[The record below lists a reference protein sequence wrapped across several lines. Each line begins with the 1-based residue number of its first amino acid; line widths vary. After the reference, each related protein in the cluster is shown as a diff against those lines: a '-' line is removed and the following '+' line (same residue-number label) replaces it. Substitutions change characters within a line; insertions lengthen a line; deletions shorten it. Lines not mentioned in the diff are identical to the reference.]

1 MQKLNIYFHYI
12 HDWYVGEIYKY
23 ITQQLIEKYNSVYFE
38 INDILSL
45 QKSYNIEDYSKNK
58 TPSFFNKYNFII
70 HNPENNKTFINSLH
84 DYAPLCLYPESGIE
98 NFDVQCFGFA
108 SNYTEESVNPIKK
121 YNPTPSFY
129 VLENYSDLERIKK
142 YRLYYRSINKAFFL
156 GLMHSS
162 RPCIQKILKNSNLF
176 DIKNKSIDNNWKN
189 KDEYFEYASKYSMT
203 LSLDGAA
210 KICYRDL
217 EALGTGSILIREFL
231 NTKLYNQLLPD
242 HHYIEIIK
250 EDEKVQLCDP
260 TKQDDLRYKI
270 EDRLL
275 SSINNQEKI
284 SYLINNGL
292 SWYDNNCLPN
302 RQFYIIDN
310 LTKNLEIL
318 S

>member
-1 MQKLNIYFHYI
+1 M

-23 ITQQLIEKYNSVYFE
+23 ITQQLIEKYRTIHFE

-45 QKSYNIEDYSKNK
+45 QKTYNIEDYSKNR

-84 DYAPLCLYPESGIE
+84 DYAPLCLHPESGVE
-98 NFDVQCFGFA
+98 NFDVQRFGFA
-108 SNYTEESVNPIKK
+108 SNYTDDSILPIKK

-129 VLENYSDLERIKK
+129 VLENYSDLLRIEK
-142 YRLYYRSINKAFFL
+142 YKLYNRNINKAFFL

-162 RPCIQKILKNSNLF
+162 RPCIQEILKNSNLF
-176 DIKNKSIDNNWKN
+176 DIKNKSINNNWKN

-231 NTKLYNQLLPD
+231 NTKLFNQILPD
-242 HHYIEIIK
+242 YHYIEIIK
-250 EDEKVQLCDP
+250 ENEKSQLCDP
-260 TKQDDLRYKI
+260 SKKEDLKNTI
-270 EDRLL
+270 ESRLL
-275 SSINNQEKI
+275 SVLRDKEKI

-292 SWYDNNCLPN
+292 NWYDNNCLPDQ
-302 RQFYIIDN
+302 QFDIIDN
-310 LTKNLEIL
+310 LTERLEIL